1 MSCEHEM
8 KEYHGFVDFYPY
20 CTKCGLKE
28 SEIKASIQNEINC
41 LKKDILKQQEEIGKP
56 SLVSLTPTAKEII
69 QGQLPVLSDDRISE
83 QLRIAKSIYANA
95 NFPFSSPFLDMCQ
108 DDNSL
113 MINNALYLHVKYPTP
128 VGRSASIGYSSA
140 SVPPFAFV
148 VPKSNASLTFAPLA
162 WIPAYLHNPL
172 FCGVDRS
179 VDPIRLAGVRGIPG
193 PGIKM
198 EDKLSNLQSQLFRE
212 GGNPTDAFLHPDDFQ
227 TLKAQQGAQHTA
239 LFFGPYGIFKLHQ
252 EAACPKGYAWLL
264 QRDTW
269 WKHPKVGVFCNAP
282 GFNGVIQLC

>member
-1 MSCEHEM
+1 M
-8 KEYHGFVDFYPY
+8 KEYHGFVDSYPY

-28 SEIKASIQNEINC
+28 SEINR

-56 SLVSLTPTAKEII
+56 SLVFLTPTNH
-69 QGQLPVLSDDRISE
+69 DRISE

-108 DDNSL
+108 ADNSL

-140 SVPPFAFV
+140 SVPSFAFV

-179 VDPIRLAGVRGIPG
+179 VDPIRLAGVRGIPA
-193 PGIKM
+193 PGIKI
-198 EDKLSNLQSQLFRE
+198 EDKLSNLQDQLFRE

-227 TLKAQQGAQHTA
+227 TLKAQQGARERDSA
-239 LFFGPYGIFKLHQ
+239 L
-252 EAACPKGYAWLL
+252 LL
-264 QRDTW
+264 S
-269 WKHPKVGVFCNAP
+269 
-282 GFNGVIQLC
+282 